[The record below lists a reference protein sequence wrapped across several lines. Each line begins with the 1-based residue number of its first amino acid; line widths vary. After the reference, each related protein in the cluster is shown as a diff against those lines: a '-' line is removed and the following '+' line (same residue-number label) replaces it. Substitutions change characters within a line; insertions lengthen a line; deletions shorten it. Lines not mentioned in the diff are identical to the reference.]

1 MVSKC
6 SNSHR
11 ASSDIDIIRSYYTI
25 VVETT
30 GSFFISEPLVAP

>member
-11 ASSDIDIIRSYYTI
+11 ASSGIDIIRSYYTI
-25 VVETT
+25 VAEIT